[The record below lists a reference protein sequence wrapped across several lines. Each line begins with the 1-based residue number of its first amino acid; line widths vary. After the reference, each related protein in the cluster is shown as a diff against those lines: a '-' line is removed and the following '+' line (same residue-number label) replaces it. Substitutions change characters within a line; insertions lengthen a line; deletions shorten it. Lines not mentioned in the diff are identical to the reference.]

1 LAVFVNPPPVPV
13 RVIVWFPVGVDAAAE
28 IVKAAVNVG
37 FPEATSKTADAPD
50 GRSEADKVTTCGV
63 PLSRVTFTVVWTLP
77 PCCVDPLSGLTEIVK
92 SKAPGRG
99 SGVESVITM

>member
-1 LAVFVNPPPVPV
+1 MAVFVNPPPVPV

-37 FPEATSKTADAPD
+37 FPEETLKTADAPD
-50 GRSEADKVTTCGV
+50 ERPEADNVTICGV
-63 PLSRVTFTVVWTLP
+63 PLSRVTFTVVWTLS